1 MTDDEL
7 KEKQLEADIETSLI
21 TNGGY
26 VKGDPH
32 DFNRSTAFNEQTLL
46 QFIKNTQ
53 PKMWKRYET
62 TYPSDPEGCFIAN
75 LCKAIKNEGL
85 LNLLRHQFKD
95 RGMKFYLCYFKPELS
110 YNKEAV
116 EHYDQNILTCVRQL
130 RYSLS
135 NENSIDIVLFL
146 NGIPVVS
153 MELKNQFT
161 GQDVT
166 NAIRQY
172 KFDRATKDTLFEF
185 KNRVFVHFAVDLYNI
200 YMTTRLLGDSTY
212 FLPFNQGS
220 NGAGNVGGQGNPQN
234 PDGYMTSYLWEKV
247 LIKDRLMEIIQKYL
261 HLQKEKDK
269 KTGKVKETM
278 IFPRFH
284 QLDVVTKLISDVKQ
298 NGTGKSYLIQ
308 HSAGSGKSN
317 SIAWLAHQLSGL
329 HNNDDDVIFNSII
342 VLTDRRVLDSQLQD
356 TIYQFDHVAG
366 VVKKVKKNSAELR
379 DAINGGTKIIIST
392 LQKFPNIYK
401 EITSNNKNFAVII
414 DEAHSSQSGRAA
426 TTVIEGLADIDE
438 ALKEYA
444 EIEGKEEANRKDDE
458 DIMLQTLAAQGT
470 HHNLSFFAFTATPKS
485 KTLERFGT
493 KQPDGKFKAFHI
505 YSMRQAIEEG
515 FILDVLK
522 HYMTYKTYYRL
533 IKRIKDDPEIDTTKG
548 AKAITRFEALHPHNI
563 AQKTEIMIEHFRD
576 ITMNKIGGRAKAMVV
591 TSSRL
596 QAVKYLQEFRKYI
609 AEHKYEGIDVL
620 VAFSGELQEKDSKE
634 VYSETKLNIGKDG
647 EHIKESQLPEYFHDD
662 FNILIVADKYQTG
675 FDEPYLHTMFV
686 DKKLQDVK
694 AVQTLSRLN
703 RTMKG
708 KEDTFVLDFVNDA
721 KDIKESFQ
729 QYYQAIEL
737 EKEIDPND
745 LNKLKN
751 VLDEMQVYNQNEIG
765 QFANLYYKSEAT
777 ANALGKLSQYL
788 KPAIDRFNALDKE
801 KQDQFRKVLGN
812 FIRMYG
818 FVIQVVRLFDK
829 ELQQFYVYAKY
840 LSKCI
845 RRAKSEAVDLDDK
858 LLLEYY
864 KKEKT
869 FEGSIQLDNEDST
882 TKPSSGGTGTTS
894 KKKEPLSVIIEKF
907 NNRFGTKFEGEDKVL
922 LQIKEDLEKDE
933 TIVKAGMKKDKTLL
947 EGLYGKSF
955 NEVMVSR
962 YEQNDAFF
970 KEVMQDSEKLDFIK
984 KALFEVLFDDLKTR
998 ANKKKESM

>member
-1 MTDDEL
+1 MYY
-7 KEKQLEADIETSLI
+7 
-21 TNGGY
+21 Y
-26 VKGDPH
+26 V
-32 DFNRSTAFNEQTLL
+32 
-46 QFIKNTQ
+46 
-53 PKMWKRYET
+53 
-62 TYPSDPEGCFIAN
+62 
-75 LCKAIKNEGL
+75 
-85 LNLLRHQFKD
+85 
-95 RGMKFYLCYFKPELS
+95 
-110 YNKEAV
+110 
-116 EHYDQNILTCVRQL
+116 
-130 RYSLS
+130 
-135 NENSIDIVLFL
+135 
-146 NGIPVVS
+146 
-153 MELKNQFT
+153 
-161 GQDVT
+161 
-166 NAIRQY
+166 
-172 KFDRATKDTLFEF
+172 
-185 KNRVFVHFAVDLYNI
+185 
-200 YMTTRLLGDSTY
+200 
-212 FLPFNQGS
+212 
-220 NGAGNVGGQGNPQN
+220 
-234 PDGYMTSYLWEKV
+234 
-247 LIKDRLMEIIQKYL
+247 
-261 HLQKEKDK
+261 
-269 KTGKVKETM
+269 
-278 IFPRFH
+278 
-284 QLDVVTKLISDVKQ
+284 
-298 NGTGKSYLIQ
+298 
-308 HSAGSGKSN
+308 
-317 SIAWLAHQLSGL
+317 
-329 HNNDDDVIFNSII
+329 
-342 VLTDRRVLDSQLQD
+342 
-356 TIYQFDHVAG
+356 
-366 VVKKVKKNSAELR
+366 
-379 DAINGGTKIIIST
+379 
-392 LQKFPNIYK
+392 
-401 EITSNNKNFAVII
+401 
-414 DEAHSSQSGRAA
+414 
-426 TTVIEGLADIDE
+426 
-438 ALKEYA
+438 
-444 EIEGKEEANRKDDE
+444 
-458 DIMLQTLAAQGT
+458 MLQTLAAQGT
-470 HHNLSFFAFTATPKS
+470 HHNLSFFAFTATPKA
-485 KTLERFGT
+485 KTLERFGD

-522 HYMTYKTYYRL
+522 HYMTYKTYYKL

-609 AEHKYEGIDVL
+609 AAHNYEGIDVL

-686 DKKLQDVK
+686 DKKLQDIK

-708 KEDTFVLDFVNDA
+708 KEDTFVLDFVNEA
-721 KDIKESFQ
+721 EDIKASFQ

-737 EKEIDPND
+737 EKEIDPNE

-751 VLDEMQVYNQNEIG
+751 TLDEMQVYNQNEVE

-788 KPAIDRFNALDKE
+788 KPAIDRFNAMDNE

-845 RRAKSEAVDLDDK
+845 RRAKSEAMDLDDK

-864 KKEKT
+864 KNEKT
-869 FEGSIQLDNEDST
+869 FEGSIQLDNEDSIA
-882 TKPSSGGTGTTS
+882 KPSSGGTGTTQ
-894 KKKEPLSVIIEKF
+894 KKKEPLSAIIEKF
-907 NNRFGTKFEGEDKVL
+907 NNRFGTKYEGEDKVL
-922 LQIKEDLEKDE
+922 MQVKADLEKDE
-933 TIVKAGMKKDKTLL
+933 TIVKAGMKKDRTLL

-955 NEVMVSR
+955 NEVMVNR

-970 KEVMQDSEKLDFIK
+970 KDVMQDSEKLDFIK

>member
-7 KEKQLEADIETSLI
+7 KEKQLEADIETFL
-21 TNGGY
+21 TTKGGY
-26 VKGDPH
+26 VKGNPH
-32 DFNRSTAFNEQTLL
+32 DFNRETAFNEQTLL
-46 QFIKNTQ
+46 QFIKTTQ

-62 TYPSDPEGCFIAN
+62 TYPSNPEESFIAN

-95 RGMKFYLCYFKPELS
+95 RGMKFHLCYFKPELS

-116 EHYDQNILTCVRQL
+116 ELYDQNILTCVRQL

-161 GQDVT
+161 GQNVN

-200 YMTTRLLGDSTY
+200 YMTTRLTGDSTY

-220 NGAGNVGGQGNPQN
+220 NGAGNVGGAGNPQN

-284 QLDVVTKLISDVKQ
+284 QLDVVTKLIADVKQ
-298 NGTGKSYLIQ
+298 SGTGKSYLIQ

-329 HNNDDDVIFNSII
+329 HNNDDEVIFNSII

-426 TTVIEGLADIDE
+426 TTVIEGLADINE

-444 EIEGKEEANRKDDE
+444 EIEGREENNRKVDE

-470 HHNLSFFAFTATPKS
+470 HHNLSFFAFTATPKA
-485 KTLERFGT
+485 KTLERFGD

-522 HYMTYKTYYRL
+522 HYMTYKTYYKL

-609 AEHKYEGIDVL
+609 ATHNYEGIDVL

-686 DKKLQDVK
+686 DKKLQDIK

-708 KEDTFVLDFVNDA
+708 KEDTFVLDFVNEA
-721 KDIKESFQ
+721 EDIKASFQ

-737 EKEIDPND
+737 EKEIDPNE

-751 VLDEMQVYNQNEIG
+751 TLDEMQVYKQDEVE

-788 KPAIDRFNALDKE
+788 KPAIDRFNAMDNE

-812 FIRMYG
+812 FIRMYS

-845 RRAKSEAVDLDDK
+845 RRSKTDPMDLDDK

-864 KKEKT
+864 KNEKT
-869 FEGSIQLDNEDST
+869 FEGSIQLDNENST
-882 TKPSSGGTGTTS
+882 AKPSLGGTGTTQ

-907 NNRFGTKFEGEDKVL
+907 NNRFGTKYEGEDKVL
-922 LQIKEDLEKDE
+922 MQVKADLEKDE
-933 TIVKAGMKKDKTLL
+933 TIVKAGMKKDRTLL

-970 KEVMQDSEKLDFIK
+970 KDVMQDNEKLDFIK
-984 KALFEVLFDDLKTR
+984 KALFEVLFDDLKSR
-998 ANKKKESM
+998 ANKKN